1 MMERD
6 QGNNRIPKPIT
17 LTNETVAGERERESS
32 NAAPSIA
39 SVATR
44 AAQAREAGKEGERR
58 QR

>member
-17 LTNETVAGERERESS
+17 LTNETVAGERESS